1 MSTAGLRQISNFK
14 DGIRGTHDK
23 DLMGLTMRLSV
34 MNLND
39 KQKRSLSSKISLMK
53 SKKIEQSIQ
62 GDLVTGEFVFQHCIS
77 CHGESAEGD
86 ATISAPK
93 LTGQNDWYIYRQLI
107 NFQKGI
113 RGQHPEDLYGRQM
126 MEMAEM
132 FNEEMLARAKNRT
145 HVRGLWGIGKKFS
158 ETSSSAVEAK
168 MGSGFS
174 GGFKFGVN
182 KRPWTDKSLMLEISK
197 AIVDTLRDLRE
208 IDRDCKATGGER
220 GGGWLRYHLE
230 NANEEETT

>member
-1 MSTAGLRQISNFK
+1 MFTFGIKIIAMESDAYNLCQSCHGKDLSGNEVLGSPSIAGMEEWYLLRQISNFK

-34 MNLND
+34 MNLSD
-39 KQKRSLSSKISLMK
+39 EQKRSLSSKISLMK

-77 CHGESAEGD
+77 CHGEFAEGD
-86 ATISAPK
+86 TTISAPK

-132 FNEEMLARAKNRT
+132 FNEEMFRDVTAYISQIDQAP
-145 HVRGLWGIGKKFS
+145 S
-158 ETSSSAVEAK
+158 E
-168 MGSGFS
+168 
-174 GGFKFGVN
+174 
-182 KRPWTDKSLMLEISK
+182 
-197 AIVDTLRDLRE
+197 
-208 IDRDCKATGGER
+208 DR
-220 GGGWLRYHLE
+220 
-230 NANEEETT
+230 

>member
-1 MSTAGLRQISNFK
+1 MRKMKSSILCLTISFLFTFGIKIIAMESDAYNLCQSCHGKDLSGNEVLGSPSIAGMEEWYLLRQISNFK

-23 DLMGLTMRLSV
+23 DLMGLTMRLGV

-39 KQKRSLSSKISLMK
+39 EQKRSLSSKISLMK
-53 SKKIEQSIQ
+53 SKKLEQSIQ

-77 CHGESAEGD
+77 CHGEFAEGD

-132 FNEEMLARAKNRT
+132 FNEEMFRDVTAYISQIDQAP
-145 HVRGLWGIGKKFS
+145 S
-158 ETSSSAVEAK
+158 E
-168 MGSGFS
+168 
-174 GGFKFGVN
+174 
-182 KRPWTDKSLMLEISK
+182 
-197 AIVDTLRDLRE
+197 
-208 IDRDCKATGGER
+208 DR
-220 GGGWLRYHLE
+220 
-230 NANEEETT
+230 

>member
-1 MSTAGLRQISNFK
+1 MKSFIFYLTMSFLFVFGIEIIAMESDAYNLCQSCHGKDLSGNEVLGSPSIAGMEEWYLLRQISNFK
-14 DGIRGTHDK
+14 DGIRGTHDE

-39 KQKRSLSSKISLMK
+39 EQKLSLSSKISSMK
-53 SKKIEQSIQ
+53 TKDLEQTIQ

-77 CHGESAEGD
+77 CHGEFAEGD

-132 FNEEMLARAKNRT
+132 FNEEMFRDVTAYISQIDQAPNQ
-145 HVRGLWGIGKKFS
+145 
-158 ETSSSAVEAK
+158 
-168 MGSGFS
+168 
-174 GGFKFGVN
+174 
-182 KRPWTDKSLMLEISK
+182 DK
-197 AIVDTLRDLRE
+197 
-208 IDRDCKATGGER
+208 
-220 GGGWLRYHLE
+220 
-230 NANEEETT
+230 

>member
-1 MSTAGLRQISNFK
+1 MESDAYNLCQSCHGKDLSGNEVLGSPSIAGMEEWYLLRQISNFK

-39 KQKRSLSSKISLMK
+39 EQKRSLSSKISLMK
-53 SKKIEQSIQ
+53 SKKLEQSIQ

-77 CHGESAEGD
+77 CHGEFAEGD

-132 FNEEMLARAKNRT
+132 FNEEMFRDVTAYISQIDQAP
-145 HVRGLWGIGKKFS
+145 S
-158 ETSSSAVEAK
+158 E
-168 MGSGFS
+168 
-174 GGFKFGVN
+174 
-182 KRPWTDKSLMLEISK
+182 
-197 AIVDTLRDLRE
+197 
-208 IDRDCKATGGER
+208 DR
-220 GGGWLRYHLE
+220 
-230 NANEEETT
+230 